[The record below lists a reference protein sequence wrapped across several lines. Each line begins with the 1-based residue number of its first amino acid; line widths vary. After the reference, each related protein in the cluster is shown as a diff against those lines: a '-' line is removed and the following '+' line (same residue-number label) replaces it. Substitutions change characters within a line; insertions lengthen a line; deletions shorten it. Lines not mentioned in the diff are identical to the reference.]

1 MNEIFNRHT
10 FLRVHL
16 PLLIVQI
23 TFGSLPPFT
32 KLTLKY
38 FPPMS
43 IVFFRIFSTAVLFSL
58 VFFLFKR
65 QTIKEK
71 SHFAWFALFGFFGV
85 AGNQL
90 FYLTGISITT
100 AVNAGILVTTIPIF
114 TLIVALILKKEEF
127 RMVKIIGVLIALSG
141 VAYLI
146 DFGRFKLNEN
156 ILGDIFILCN
166 SCFYA
171 VYLVISKKM
180 LNIYSSFT
188 VITYVFIF
196 SLFLVAPFTLGSLTK
211 INFSVIPPEGYF
223 ALIMVLIAGTFIPYL
238 VVTFALQ
245 NTQSSSV
252 AIYSYLQPV
261 IATSLSAMI
270 LGEPITLKL
279 LISAIIIIMGV
290 SFVTFA
296 GIVQFNKI
304 VKRIK
309 LVRD

>member
-1 MNEIFNRHT
+1 MEIFNKHT
-10 FLRVHL
+10 FWRVHL
-16 PLLIVQI
+16 PLIIVQI

-32 KLTLKY
+32 KLALNY
-38 FPPMS
+38 FPSMS
-43 IVFFRIFSTAVLFSL
+43 IVFFRVFSTAVLFSII
-58 VFFLFKR
+58 FFLFKR
-65 QTIKEK
+65 EEIKEK
-71 SHFAWFALFGFFGV
+71 KHYAWFALFGFFGV

-114 TLIVALILKKEEF
+114 TLIVAVLLKKEELKLIK
-127 RMVKIIGVLIALSG
+127 VIGVLIAISG

-146 DFGRFKLNEN
+146 DFGRFRLNEN
-156 ILGDIFILCN
+156 IVGDLFIMAN

-180 LNIYSSFT
+180 LKIYSSFT

-196 SLFLVAPFTLGSLTK
+196 SLGLVAPFTLGSLTS
-211 INFSVIPPEGYF
+211 INYSSIPLNGYL
-223 ALIMVLIAGTFIPYL
+223 ALAMVLVAGTFIPYL

-261 IATSLSAMI
+261 IATSLSSI
-270 LGEPITLKL
+270 IVGEPITLKL
-279 LISAIIIIMGV
+279 IISAIIIIMGV

-296 GIVQFNKI
+296 GIFQFNKI
-304 VKRIK
+304 WGRIK
-309 LVRD
+309 P

>member
-1 MNEIFNRHT
+1 MNEFFNKNT
-10 FLRVHL
+10 LWRVHL

-23 TFGSLPPFT
+23 AFGSLPPFT

-43 IVFFRIFSTAVLFSL
+43 VVFFRIFSTTVLLSL
-58 VFFLFKR
+58 IYFLLKR
-65 QTIKEK
+65 EEIKEK
-71 SHFAWFALFGFFGV
+71 KHFAWFALLGFFGV

-90 FYLTGISITT
+90 LYLNGISITT

-114 TLIVALILKKEEF
+114 TLLVALLLKKEELSF
-127 RMVKIIGVLIALSG
+127 IKLAGVLIALGG

-146 DFGRFKLNEN
+146 DFGRFNLNEN
-156 ILGDIFILCN
+156 ILGDFLIICN

-171 VYLVISKKM
+171 VYLVISKNM
-180 LNIYSSFT
+180 LRIYSSFT

-196 SLFLVAPFTLGSLTK
+196 SLFLVAPFTLGSITQ
-211 INFSVIPPEGYF
+211 INYSLIPPEGYF
-223 ALIMVLIAGTFIPYL
+223 ALLMVLVAGTFIPYF

-245 NTQSSSV
+245 NTTSSSV

-261 IATSLSAMI
+261 IATSLSAI
-270 LGEPITLKL
+270 IVGEEITLKL
-279 LISAIIIIMGV
+279 IISSLIIIMGV

-296 GIVQFNKI
+296 GIMRFSRFI
-304 VKRIK
+304 KRTK
-309 LVRD
+309 WL